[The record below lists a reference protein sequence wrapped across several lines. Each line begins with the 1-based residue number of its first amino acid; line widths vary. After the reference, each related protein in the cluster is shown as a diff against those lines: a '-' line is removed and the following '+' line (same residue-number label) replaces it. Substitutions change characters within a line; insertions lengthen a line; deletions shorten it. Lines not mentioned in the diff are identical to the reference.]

1 MTDFLESYWNKRTEH
16 CRAAL
21 VRNNF
26 DAFVTATPADARRI
40 ILDDILPDI
49 SPGSASWGD
58 SMTLHATAIL
68 EDLAAD
74 DRIRLIRTFEAGV
87 PREELIER
95 RRQALLVDV
104 FFTGSNAVTD
114 AGQLVNLDMVGN
126 RVAGITF
133 GPRHVIIV
141 VGRNKIVAGLEEA
154 MRRIK
159 DYAAPANAIRHTG
172 WKSPCIKTSRCSDCR
187 SPDRICN
194 VWTITEKS
202 YPKGRIK
209 VILVNRDLG
218 L

>member
-1 MTDFLESYWNKRTEH
+1 MTDFLESYWNKRIEH

-21 VRNNF
+21 ARNNF
-26 DAFVTATPADARRI
+26 DAFVAATPADARRL

-58 SMTLHATAIL
+58 SMTLHATGVL
-68 EDLAAD
+68 DDLAAD
-74 DRIRLIRTFEAGV
+74 EAIRLIRTFEAGV
-87 PREELIER
+87 PREEIIER

-104 FFTGSNAVTD
+104 FFTGSNALTES
-114 AGQLVNLDMVGN
+114 GQLVNLDMVGN

-141 VGRNKIVAGLEEA
+141 VGRNKIVTDLDAA
-154 MRRIK
+154 MHRIK

-172 WKSPCIKTSRCSDCR
+172 WKTPCIKTARCSDCK

-209 VILVNRDLG
+209 VILINRDLG